1 MKTIA
6 RFRKLS
12 ATQATL
18 LTIVMMCLK
27 DLNEIVIDD
36 CEVHVAIAEDCRCT
50 VTALVVIKWGAPII
64 SLCRQIQKHI
74 AEEIEAM
81 TPFTVDKVDVV
92 VKRLAM

>member
-1 MKTIA
+1 MKTVT

-36 CEVHVAIAEDCRCT
+36 CEVHVAIVEDFRCT
-50 VTALVVIKWGAPII
+50 ITASVVIKWGVPII
-64 SLCRQIQKHI
+64 SLCEQLQKHI
-74 AEEIEAM
+74 TEEIEAM
-81 TPFTVDKVDVV
+81 TPFTVDKVHVV
-92 VKRLAM
+92 VKHLAM

>member
-1 MKTIA
+1 MKTVT

-36 CEVHVAIAEDCRCT
+36 CEVHVAIVEDCRCT
-50 VTALVVIKWGAPII
+50 ITASVVIKWGVPII
-64 SLCRQIQKHI
+64 SLCEQLQKHI
-74 AEEIEAM
+74 TEEIEAM
-81 TPFTVDKVDVV
+81 TPFTVDKVHVV